1 MYASLLSI
9 KDKYENFSKQLLDP
23 AVFNDIKKYN
33 QINKEQSNLE
43 EIYQN
48 FLKFLSLEKEYI
60 DAKELLNLE
69 KDEELI
75 ALAKDDIAS
84 CEQKMLVLEEK
95 LKELMLPQDENDKLN
110 VFVEIRGAAGGD
122 EANIFSGDLFKMYQ
136 KYCEN
141 EGFKLN
147 IVDSTYGTAG
157 GFSQIVFLVKGEKV
171 FSKFKF
177 ERGVHRVQRVPA
189 TETQGRVH
197 TSTATVTVIPEIDET
212 INIEIKPEDIEV
224 NAFRSSGAG
233 GQSVNT
239 TDSAVR
245 IIHKK
250 TGIVVTSQ
258 DERSQI
264 MNRET
269 AMKMLKSKL
278 YEIEMQKMQEQE
290 ESIRKL
296 AGTGDRSEKI
306 RTYNYPQDRITD
318 HRIGMSTSLKIVMD
332 GGLNKI
338 IDALIADEK
347 RQKLEQS
354 GGK

>member
-1 MYASLLSI
+1 
-9 KDKYENFSKQLLDP
+9 P

-33 QINKEQSNLE
+33 KINKEQSNLE

-224 NAFRSSGAG
+224 NVFRSSGAG

>member
-33 QINKEQSNLE
+33 QINKEQINLE

-147 IVDSTYGTAG
+147 IVDSTYGIAG

-224 NAFRSSGAG
+224 NVFRSSGAG

>member
-177 ERGVHRVQRVPA
+177 EQRVPA

-224 NAFRSSGAG
+224 NVFRSSGAG

-250 TGIVVTSQ
+250 TRIVVTSQ

>member
-197 TSTATVTVIPEIDET
+197 TSTATVIPEIDET

-224 NAFRSSGAG
+224 NVFRSSGAG

>member
-1 MYASLLSI
+1 M
-9 KDKYENFSKQLLDP
+9 
-23 AVFNDIKKYN
+23 
-33 QINKEQSNLE
+33 
-43 EIYQN
+43 
-48 FLKFLSLEKEYI
+48 
-60 DAKELLNLE
+60 
-69 KDEELI
+69 
-75 ALAKDDIAS
+75 
-84 CEQKMLVLEEK
+84 
-95 LKELMLPQDENDKLN
+95 
-110 VFVEIRGAAGGD
+110 
-122 EANIFSGDLFKMYQ
+122 
-136 KYCEN
+136 
-141 EGFKLN
+141 
-147 IVDSTYGTAG
+147 
-157 GFSQIVFLVKGEKV
+157 
-171 FSKFKF
+171 
-177 ERGVHRVQRVPA
+177 HRVQRVPA

-224 NAFRSSGAG
+224 NVFRSSGAG